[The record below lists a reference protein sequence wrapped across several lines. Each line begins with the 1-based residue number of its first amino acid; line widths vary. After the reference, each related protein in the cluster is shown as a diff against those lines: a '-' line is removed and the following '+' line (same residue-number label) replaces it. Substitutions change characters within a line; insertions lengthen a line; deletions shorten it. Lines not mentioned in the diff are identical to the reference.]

1 MIKLKDILR
10 EGNKAL
16 SHKLELLQ
24 TTLKQKFPEIQE
36 LEMYIKSDNSLFLNS
51 LKIKVE
57 KRHQG
62 IGKNV
67 VGEIKKFADENNLI
81 IILAP
86 EAEPGYKKKLDSF
99 YKQLGFVSNKGRKRD
114 YRLASS
120 FGSTMYRR
128 PGVNE
133 GDKEDFMNHNYTGG
147 LASNTY
153 EKTVAPGAMASRFKK
168 SRYPELL
175 SKEQCGPYEVE
186 FRQSGEVLKYVA
198 HDSNGEILR
207 NGNDIVYM
215 TPEEIKRE
223 NLPEK
228 DTTIVAFVGDKAVG
242 IASNEWGAVG
252 IWVDTQYHRA
262 GIGTALLEKHVEQR
276 PTLKSGIG
284 KLGQMTQAGYGMTQK
299 YYDKME
305 KKHGKDWFAKLIAK
319 HRK

>member
-1 MIKLKDILR
+1 MIKLKDILK
-10 EGNKAL
+10 E
-16 SHKLELLQ
+16 
-24 TTLKQKFPEIQE
+24 
-36 LEMYIKSDNSLFLNS
+36 D
-51 LKIKVE
+51 
-57 KRHQG
+57 
-62 IGKNV
+62 
-67 VGEIKKFADENNLI
+67 
-81 IILAP
+81 
-86 EAEPGYKKKLDSF
+86 
-99 YKQLGFVSNKGRKRD
+99 
-114 YRLASS
+114 
-120 FGSTMYRR
+120 
-128 PGVNE
+128 
-133 GDKEDFMNHNYTGG
+133 DKEDFMNHHYTGG

-198 HDSNGEILR
+198 HDSSGEILR

-242 IASNEWGAVG
+242 MASNEWGAVG